1 MSRSR
6 SGRGSLA
13 RAVEPPHPDYDGP
26 KVMKGKDTFTEAE
39 SAAIRKALDTLRRAD
54 RPAQKSIRESL
65 RQQSGFYISDW
76 PRDATGFTRSDFDE
90 LVRQSRIHVQG

>member
-1 MSRSR
+1 MP
-6 SGRGSLA
+6 L
-13 RAVEPPHPDYDGP
+13 
-26 KVMKGKDTFTEAE
+26 KGKDSFTQAE
-39 SAAIRKALDTLRRAD
+39 SAAIRKALGALRRAE

-90 LVRQSRIHVQG
+90 LVRQGRISITR

>member
-1 MSRSR
+1 
-6 SGRGSLA
+6 
-13 RAVEPPHPDYDGP
+13 
-26 KVMKGKDTFTEAE
+26 MKGRDRFTQAVGTTIRAELEA
-39 SAAIRKALDTLRRAD
+39 LRRAE

-90 LVRQSRIHVQG
+90 LVRQGRIHVRG